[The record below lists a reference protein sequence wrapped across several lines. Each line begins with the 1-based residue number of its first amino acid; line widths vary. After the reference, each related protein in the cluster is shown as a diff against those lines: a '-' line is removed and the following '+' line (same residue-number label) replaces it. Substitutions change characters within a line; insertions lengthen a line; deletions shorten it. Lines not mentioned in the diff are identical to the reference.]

1 MTGPQPRPVPT
12 DPARRPFS
20 ARPQWQ
26 RAAAVTIG
34 FVVLLWV
41 LEIIDVMAS
50 HRFDQWGIAPRQASG
65 LKGIAFAPLL
75 HFGFGHLVANTGP
88 LLILGFA
95 LAMGGIG
102 RAVWVTLVVWLV
114 GGAGVWLTGGT
125 GTIVAGASILVF
137 GWLAY
142 LIVRGLF
149 TRHWGDLLLGVVIA
163 ALYGTMLFGVL
174 PTVSGVSWQAHLFGA
189 LGGVLAAAAVG
200 AGDGED
206 AAAGSRAAGKGSG
219 R

>member
-1 MTGPQPRPVPT
+1 VTGATPRPG
-12 DPARRPFS
+12 PAGPAGQSFS
-20 ARPQWQ
+20 ARPPWQ
-26 RAAAVTIG
+26 RSGAVVLG
-34 FVVLLWV
+34 FVALLWV
-41 LEIIDVMAS
+41 LEIIDVLAS
-50 HRFDQWGIAPRQASG
+50 HRLDQWGIVPRQASG
-65 LKGIAFAPLL
+65 LKGIVFAPLL
-75 HFGFGHLVANTGP
+75 HFGFGHLMANTVP

-114 GGAGVWLTGGT
+114 GGAGVWLTGGA

-200 AGDGED
+200 AGDGDD
-206 AAAGSRAAGKGSG
+206 AAAGSRVAGKGS
-219 R
+219 RR